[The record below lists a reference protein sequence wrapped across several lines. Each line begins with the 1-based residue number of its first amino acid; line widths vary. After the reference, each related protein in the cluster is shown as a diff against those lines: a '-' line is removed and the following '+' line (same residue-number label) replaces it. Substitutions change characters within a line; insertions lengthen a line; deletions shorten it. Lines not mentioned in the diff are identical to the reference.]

1 MINVD
6 FYSFSKRKNSTKK
19 PTGTPHTVS
28 VSFKEETE
36 LERPTIEVH
45 DSTIAGYNYAYI
57 AYTGRY
63 YWVSGKRSIAKDTF
77 EVDLVEDYLASHI
90 DGVRGQNV
98 YCAMS
103 SVDYDEELDDPR
115 VVPVPD
121 AATVSNPVSC
131 GFDLFRLSD
140 GEPTVNSYSSV
151 IAKNGTFDGVE
162 VVAGWEVGHNFIQDV
177 GDPSIFNQ
185 IITAMGGGSPIDYVC
200 EVWQSPLS
208 VSKCHAYDA
217 AKTLEIGGKTYDD
230 AVVVTNLKPIRHTD
244 TIMLPTPPYDDFRFS
259 ERFVNY
265 YLMLPFIGCVNIPTD
280 LVRQSSHLLNITYA
294 GDVLSGQ
301 ITIGVYLMGICL
313 GVYGT
318 TLKTPMPL
326 NQQGGSIGET
336 IVQGIGGAAK
346 GAAAG
351 AVTGGG
357 WGALAGGVGGAIGG
371 GVKGAITGD
380 KVEKVSTSIGA
391 LSILALYKNVSAPTV
406 IMIAYDSNVDP
417 ASLAAVSGR
426 PCHKVVTVKNGYMQT
441 VNASLSFAG
450 TDGEINEV
458 NNAFNGGVYV
468 E

>member
-19 PTGTPHTVS
+19 PTGTAHTVS

-45 DSTIAGYNYAYI
+45 DSTITGYNYAYI

-63 YWVSGKRSIAKDTF
+63 YWVSGKRSIAKDTY

-103 SVDYDEELDDPR
+103 SVDYDEQIDDAR
-115 VVPVPD
+115 VVPVPL
-121 AATVSNPVSC
+121 AAEVESAHC
-131 GFDLFRLSD
+131 GFDLFFIS
-140 GEPTVNSYSSV
+140 GGKPTVNKYASV
-151 IAKNGTFDGVE
+151 ISPDGLFDGLEIVTS
-162 VVAGWEVGHNFIQDV
+162 WEVGHSYITDAST
-177 GDPSIFNQ
+177 PSVYKDIKED
-185 IITAMGGGSPIDYVC
+185 MGGGDPMDYIC
-200 EVWQSPLS
+200 EVWQSPLFA
-208 VSKCHAYDA
+208 SKCHSVS
-217 AKTLEIGGKTYDD
+217 TNRSIEVGGKTYNDVN
-230 AVVVTNLKPIRHTD
+230 AIASLQPIRHTD
-244 TIMLPTPPYDDFRFS
+244 VIMLPLPSYNDFRFS
-259 ERFVNY
+259 ERFVSY
-265 YLMLPFIGCVNIPTD
+265 YLMLPFIGCINIPVD

-301 ITIGVYLMGICL
+301 ITIGVYLAGVCL

-318 TLKTPMPL
+318 ILKTPLPL
-326 NQQGGSIGET
+326 NKQSTNVGDI
-336 IVQGIGGAAK
+336 IVQGVSGAAK
-346 GAAAG
+346 GAVAG
-351 AVTGGG
+351 AATGGG
-357 WGALAGGVGGAIGG
+357 WGAIAGAFGGAIGG

-380 KVEKVSTSIGA
+380 KVEKVSASAGA
-391 LSILALYKNVSAPTV
+391 LSILALYENVTAPTV

>member
-28 VSFKEETE
+28 VCFKEETE
-36 LERPTIEVH
+36 IERPTIEVH

-77 EVDLVEDYLASHI
+77 ELDLVEDYLASHI

-98 YCAMS
+98 YCGMS
-103 SVDYDEELDDPR
+103 SVDYDEQLDDSR
-115 VVPVPD
+115 VVPVPL
-121 AATVSNPVSC
+121 AAEIKTANC
-131 GFDLFRLSD
+131 GFDLFFVV
-140 GEPTVNSYSSV
+140 GGKPTVNKYASV
-151 IAKNGTFDGVE
+151 ISPDGTFDGIEIVTS
-162 VVAGWEVGHNFIQDV
+162 WEVGHSYITDAAT
-177 GDPSIFNQ
+177 PSTYDDIKE
-185 IITAMGGGSPIDYVC
+185 AMGGGDPMDYIC
-200 EVWQSPLS
+200 EVWQSPLYAPKCHS
-208 VSKCHAYDA
+208 VSVNR
-217 AKTLEIGGKTYDD
+217 TIEVGGNSYSQVNALSALQPT
-230 AVVVTNLKPIRHTD
+230 RHTD
-244 TIMLPTPPYDDFRFS
+244 VIMLPLPSYNDFRFS
-259 ERFVNY
+259 ERFVSY
-265 YLMLPFIGCVNIPTD
+265 YLMLPFIGCVNIPVD

-301 ITIGVYLMGICL
+301 ITIGVYLAGVCL

-318 TLKTPMPL
+318 ILKTPLPL
-326 NQQGGSIGET
+326 NKQSTNVGDI
-336 IVQGIGGAAK
+336 IVQGVGGAAK
-346 GAAAG
+346 GASAG
-351 AVTGGG
+351 AITGGG
-357 WGALAGGVGGAIGG
+357 WGALAGAVGGAIGG

-380 KVEKVSTSIGA
+380 KVEKVSASAGA
-391 LSILALYKNVSAPTV
+391 LSILALYENVTAPTV